1 MRFGGLLGLVTLLA
15 GCQFSES
22 RYLARSVTS
31 DELVGTWQATEFAI
45 KSLRDVGVQEHLSV
59 REHTL
64 VLRRDGSCS
73 VRTNMNVPVV
83 GTSAENYR
91 TYETGCRWRLGD
103 LGHQALQLD
112 LTPRPPLGPPHFYLD
127 EEGGHLLLWQYLTDP
142 DARRYMEFEKSGA

>member
-1 MRFGGLLGLVTLLA
+1 
-15 GCQFSES
+15 
-22 RYLARSVTS
+22 
-31 DELVGTWQATEFAI
+31 
-45 KSLRDVGVQEHLSV
+45 
-59 REHTL
+59 
-64 VLRRDGSCS
+64 
-73 VRTNMNVPVV
+73 MNVPVV

-91 TYETGCRWRLGD
+91 TYETGCQWRLGD

>member
-1 MRFGGLLGLVTLLA
+1 MRFGGLLGLLTLLA

-22 RYLARSVTS
+22 RYLARSATS
-31 DELVGTWQATEFAI
+31 DELVGTWQATESAI

-103 LGHQALQLD
+103 LGHQA
-112 LTPRPPLGPPHFYLD
+112 
-127 EEGGHLLLWQYLTDP
+127 
-142 DARRYMEFEKSGA
+142 